1 MPNLKELKNRIS
13 SVKST
18 RKITS
23 AMKMVAASK
32 LRRAQDLAESSR
44 VYADSLSFILS
55 SLAGN
60 TKNSSDLPEILTGR
74 ENSKISLLIINS
86 SDRGLCGGFNSNLFR
101 NAKNWISEQQEKG
114 KSVKIITVGK
124 KASSFYRKTDL
135 DVIANFDDL
144 NSNDKQLQVSEE
156 IKNKIMELFENN
168 EIDEV
173 SILFNKFVSVIAQ
186 EPTYQSLIPLSN
198 EEADEEADEEVT
210 YTSNAVFEFEPDKN
224 ELLEYL
230 VPRNFLTQI
239 YRSVL
244 ESSASEHAA
253 RMTSMDNATRNAGD
267 MIDGLTLTYNRTRQ
281 AFITKELIEIIS
293 GAEAV

>member
-32 LRRAQDLAESSR
+32 LRRAQELAESSR

-60 TKNSSDLPEILTGR
+60 TKNSADLPEILTGR

-101 NAKNWISEQQEKG
+101 NAKKWISDQQGQG
-114 KSVKIITVGK
+114 KSVKIMTVGK
-124 KASSFYRKTDL
+124 KASSFYKKTDL
-135 DVIANFDDL
+135 DIVASFEDL
-144 NSNDKQLQVSEE
+144 NSNDRQLQVSEE
-156 IKNKIMELFENN
+156 IKNKIMELFDNN

-173 SILFNKFVSVIAQ
+173 SILFNKFVSAISQ

-198 EEADEEADEEVT
+198 EETIEDESEVN
-210 YTSNAVFEFEPDKN
+210 NAVFEFEPDKN

-267 MIDGLTLTYNRTRQ
+267 MIDRLTLTYNRTRQ

>member
-101 NAKNWISEQQEKG
+101 NAKNWISVQQEKG

-198 EEADEEADEEVT
+198 EEADEEVT
-210 YTSNAVFEFEPDKN
+210 DTSNAVFEFEPDKN

>member
-32 LRRAQDLAESSR
+32 LRRAQELAESSR

-101 NAKNWISEQQEKG
+101 NAKKWISDQQGQG
-114 KSVKIITVGK
+114 KSVKIMTVGK
-124 KASSFYRKTDL
+124 KASSFYKKTDL
-135 DVIANFDDL
+135 DIVASFEDL
-144 NSNDKQLQVSEE
+144 NSNDRQLQVSEE
-156 IKNKIMELFENN
+156 IKNKIMELFESN

-173 SILFNKFVSVIAQ
+173 SILFNRFVSAISQ

-198 EEADEEADEEVT
+198 EETSEDESEVN
-210 YTSNAVFEFEPDKN
+210 NAVFEFEPDKN

-267 MIDGLTLTYNRTRQ
+267 MIDRLTLTYNRTRQ

>member
-32 LRRAQDLAESSR
+32 LRRAQELAESSR

-101 NAKNWISEQQEKG
+101 NAKKWISDQQGLG
-114 KSVKIITVGK
+114 KSVKIMTVGK
-124 KASSFYRKTDL
+124 KASSFYKKTDL
-135 DVIANFDDL
+135 DIVASFEDL
-144 NSNDKQLQVSEE
+144 NSNDRQLQVSEE

-173 SILFNKFVSVIAQ
+173 SILFNKFVSAISQ

-198 EEADEEADEEVT
+198 DETSDEESKANN
-210 YTSNAVFEFEPDKN
+210 SAFEFEPDKN

-267 MIDGLTLTYNRTRQ
+267 MIDRLTLTYNRTRQ

>member
-32 LRRAQDLAESSR
+32 LRRAQELAESSR

-101 NAKNWISEQQEKG
+101 NAKKWISDQQGLG
-114 KSVKIITVGK
+114 KSVKIMTVGK
-124 KASSFYRKTDL
+124 KASSFYKKTDL
-135 DVIANFDDL
+135 DIVASFEDL
-144 NSNDKQLQVSEE
+144 NSNDRQLQVSEE

-173 SILFNKFVSVIAQ
+173 SILFNKFVSAISQ

-198 EEADEEADEEVT
+198 DETSEEESEANN
-210 YTSNAVFEFEPDKN
+210 SVFEFEPDKN

-239 YRSVL
+239 YRSIL

-267 MIDGLTLTYNRTRQ
+267 MIDRLTLTYNRTRQ

>member
-1 MPNLKELKNRIS
+1 MPNLKELKNRIA

-18 RKITS
+18 KKITS

-32 LRRAQDLAESSR
+32 LRRAQELAESSR
-44 VYADSLSFILS
+44 VYADSLAFILS
-55 SLAGN
+55 SLAGK
-60 TKNSSDLPEILTGR
+60 TSNSSDLPEILTGR
-74 ENSKISLLIINS
+74 EDPKTVLLVINS

-101 NAKNWISEQQEKG
+101 NAKNWIAQQQAQG
-114 KSVKIITVGK
+114 KTVKIMTVGK
-124 KASSFYRKTDL
+124 KAASFYRRSEL
-135 DVIANFDDL
+135 DVIAGFDDL
-144 NSNDKQLQVSEE
+144 TSNDRQLQVSEE
-156 IKNKIMELFENN
+156 VKNKIVELFESK

-173 SILFNKFVSVIAQ
+173 SILFNKFISAISQ
-186 EPTYQSLIPLSN
+186 EPTYQSIIPMAA
-198 EEADEEADEEVT
+198 EEASEEEAA
-210 YTSNAVFEFEPDKN
+210 TSNAVFEFEPDKN

-239 YRSVL
+239 YRSIL

-267 MIDGLTLTYNRTRQ
+267 MIDRLTLTYNRTRQ

>member
-1 MPNLKELKNRIS
+1 MPNLKELKTRIA

-18 RKITS
+18 KKITS

-32 LRRAQDLAESSR
+32 LRRAQELAESSR
-44 VYADSLSFILS
+44 VYADSLAFILS
-55 SLAGN
+55 SLAGKTTN
-60 TKNSSDLPEILTGR
+60 NSDLPEILTGR
-74 ENSKISLLIINS
+74 ENPKTTLLVINS

-101 NAKNWISEQQEKG
+101 NAKNWIAQQQAQG
-114 KSVKIITVGK
+114 KSVKLMTVGK
-124 KASSFYRKTDL
+124 KAASFYRRSEI
-135 DVIANFDDL
+135 DVIAGFDDL
-144 NSNDKQLQVSEE
+144 ASNDRQLQVAEE
-156 IKNKIMELFENN
+156 VKNKIVELFDNKEV
-168 EIDEV
+168 DEV
-173 SILFNKFVSVIAQ
+173 FILFNKFLSAISQ
-186 EPTYQSLIPLSN
+186 EPSYQSLIPMAA
-198 EEADEEADEEVT
+198 EESTEEET
-210 YTSNAVFEFEPDKN
+210 QTSNAVFEFEPDKN

-239 YRSVL
+239 YRSIL

-267 MIDGLTLTYNRTRQ
+267 MIDRLTLTYNRTRQ

>member
-32 LRRAQDLAESSR
+32 LRRAQELAESSR
-44 VYADSLSFILS
+44 GYADSLSFILS

-60 TKNSSDLPEILTGR
+60 TKNSADLPEILTGR

-101 NAKNWISEQQEKG
+101 NAKKWIIDQQGQG
-114 KSVKIITVGK
+114 KSVKIMTVGK
-124 KASSFYRKTDL
+124 KASSFYKKTDL
-135 DVIANFDDL
+135 DIVASFEDL
-144 NSNDKQLQVSEE
+144 NSNDRQLQVSEE

-173 SILFNKFVSVIAQ
+173 SILFNKFVSAISQ

-198 EEADEEADEEVT
+198 EETSEDESEAN
-210 YTSNAVFEFEPDKN
+210 NAIFEFEPDKN

-267 MIDGLTLTYNRTRQ
+267 MIDRLTLTYNRTRQ

>member
-32 LRRAQDLAESSR
+32 LRRAQELAESSR

-74 ENSKISLLIINS
+74 ENSKISLLIVNS

-101 NAKNWISEQQEKG
+101 NAKKWISDQQGQG
-114 KSVKIITVGK
+114 KSVKIMTVGK
-124 KASSFYRKTDL
+124 KASSFYKKTDL
-135 DVIANFDDL
+135 DIVASFEDL
-144 NSNDKQLQVSEE
+144 NSNDRQLQVSEE

-173 SILFNKFVSVIAQ
+173 SILFNKFVSAISQ

-198 EEADEEADEEVT
+198 DETSEDESE
-210 YTSNAVFEFEPDKN
+210 SNNAIFEFEPDKN

-267 MIDGLTLTYNRTRQ
+267 MIDRLTLTYNRTRQ

>member
-32 LRRAQDLAESSR
+32 LRRAQELAESSR

-74 ENSKISLLIINS
+74 ENSKIGLLIINS

-101 NAKNWISEQQEKG
+101 NAKKWISDQQGQG

-124 KASSFYRKTDL
+124 KASSFYKKTDL
-135 DVIANFDDL
+135 DIVANFDDL
-144 NSNDKQLQVSEE
+144 NSNDRQLQVSED
-156 IKNKIMELFENN
+156 IKSKIMELFENN

-173 SILFNKFVSVIAQ
+173 SILFNKFVSAISQ

-198 EEADEEADEEVT
+198 EETNEEESET
-210 YTSNAVFEFEPDKN
+210 NNSVFEFEPDKN

-267 MIDGLTLTYNRTRQ
+267 MIDRLTLTYNRTRQ

>member
-32 LRRAQDLAESSR
+32 LRRAQELAESSR

-101 NAKNWISEQQEKG
+101 NAKNWISEQQEKR
-114 KSVKIITVGK
+114 KSIKIITVGK
-124 KASSFYRKTDL
+124 KASSFYKKTDL
-135 DVIANFDDL
+135 EVIANFDDL

-168 EIDEV
+168 EIDDV
-173 SILFNKFVSVIAQ
+173 SILFNKFISVITQ

-198 EEADEEADEEVT
+198 EEADEEVT
-210 YTSNAVFEFEPDKN
+210 DTSNAVFEFEPDKN

>member
-32 LRRAQDLAESSR
+32 LRRAQELAESSR

-101 NAKNWISEQQEKG
+101 NAKKWISDQQGQG
-114 KSVKIITVGK
+114 KSVKIMTVGK
-124 KASSFYRKTDL
+124 KASSFYKKTDL
-135 DVIANFDDL
+135 DIVASFEDL
-144 NSNDKQLQVSEE
+144 NSNDRQLQVSEE

-173 SILFNKFVSVIAQ
+173 SILFNKFVSAISQ

-198 EEADEEADEEVT
+198 EETSEDESVAN
-210 YTSNAVFEFEPDKN
+210 NAIFEFEPDKN

-267 MIDGLTLTYNRTRQ
+267 MIDRLTLTYNRTRQ

>member
-32 LRRAQDLAESSR
+32 LRRAQELAESSR

-60 TKNSSDLPEILTGR
+60 TKNSPDLPEILTGR

-101 NAKNWISEQQEKG
+101 NAKKWISDQQGQG
-114 KSVKIITVGK
+114 KSVKIMTVGK
-124 KASSFYRKTDL
+124 KASSFYKKTDL
-135 DVIANFDDL
+135 DIVASFEDL
-144 NSNDKQLQVSEE
+144 NSNDRQLQVSEE

-173 SILFNKFVSVIAQ
+173 SILFNKFVSAISQ

-198 EEADEEADEEVT
+198 EEAIEDESEVN
-210 YTSNAVFEFEPDKN
+210 NAVFEFEPDKN

-267 MIDGLTLTYNRTRQ
+267 MIDRLTLTYNRTRQ

>member
-32 LRRAQDLAESSR
+32 LRRAQELAESSR

-60 TKNSSDLPEILTGR
+60 TKNSADLPEILTGR

-101 NAKNWISEQQEKG
+101 NAKKWISDQQGQG
-114 KSVKIITVGK
+114 KTVKIMTVGK
-124 KASSFYRKTDL
+124 KASSFYKKTDL
-135 DVIANFDDL
+135 DIVASFEDL
-144 NSNDKQLQVSEE
+144 NSNDRQLQVSEE

-173 SILFNKFVSVIAQ
+173 SILFNKFVSAISQ

-198 EEADEEADEEVT
+198 EETSEDESEAN
-210 YTSNAVFEFEPDKN
+210 NAIFEFEPDKN

-267 MIDGLTLTYNRTRQ
+267 MIDRLTLTYNRTRQ

>member
-124 KASSFYRKTDL
+124 KASSFYKKTDL
-135 DVIANFDDL
+135 NVIANFDDL

-173 SILFNKFVSVIAQ
+173 SILFNKFVSVITQ

-198 EEADEEADEEVT
+198 EEEDEEVT
-210 YTSNAVFEFEPDKN
+210 DTSNAVFEFEPDKN

>member
-32 LRRAQDLAESSR
+32 LRRAQELAESSR

-124 KASSFYRKTDL
+124 KASSFYKKTDL
-135 DVIANFDDL
+135 DVISNFDDL

-173 SILFNKFVSVIAQ
+173 SILFNKFVSVITQ

-198 EEADEEADEEVT
+198 EEVDEEVT
-210 YTSNAVFEFEPDKN
+210 DNSNAVFEFEPDKN

>member
-60 TKNSSDLPEILTGR
+60 TNNSSDLPEILTGR

-173 SILFNKFVSVIAQ
+173 SILFNKFVSVITQ

-198 EEADEEADEEVT
+198 EEADEDVT
-210 YTSNAVFEFEPDKN
+210 DTSNAVFEFEPDKN

>member
-32 LRRAQDLAESSR
+32 LRRAQELAESSR

-74 ENSKISLLIINS
+74 VNSKISLLIINS

-101 NAKNWISEQQEKG
+101 NAKKWISDQQGQG
-114 KSVKIITVGK
+114 KSVKIMTVGK
-124 KASSFYRKTDL
+124 KASSFYKKTDL
-135 DVIANFDDL
+135 DIVASFEDL
-144 NSNDKQLQVSEE
+144 NSNDRQLQVSEE
-156 IKNKIMELFENN
+156 IKNKIMELFENS

-173 SILFNKFVSVIAQ
+173 SILFNKFVSAISQ

-198 EEADEEADEEVT
+198 EETSEDESEAN
-210 YTSNAVFEFEPDKN
+210 NAIFEFEPDKN

-267 MIDGLTLTYNRTRQ
+267 MIDRLTLTYNRTRQ

>member
-1 MPNLKELKNRIS
+1 MPSLKELKNRIT

-32 LRRAQDLAESSR
+32 LRRAQELAESSR
-44 VYADSLSFILS
+44 VYADSLAFILS
-55 SLAGN
+55 SLAGKPS
-60 TKNSSDLPEILTGR
+60 KNSDLPEILTGR
-74 ENSKISLLIINS
+74 ENPKTSLLIINS

-101 NAKNWISEQQEKG
+101 NAKTWIAEQQAKG
-114 KSVKIITVGK
+114 KTVKLLTVGK
-124 KASSFYRKTDL
+124 KASSFYRRSEI
-135 DVIANFDDL
+135 DVIANFEDL
-144 NSNDKQLQVSEE
+144 TSNDRQIQVAEE
-156 IKNKIMELFENN
+156 IKSKIVELFESK
-168 EIDEV
+168 EVDEV
-173 SILFNKFVSVIAQ
+173 SILFNKFVSAIAQ
-186 EPTYQSLIPLSN
+186 EPSYQSLIPMASDDEQS
-198 EEADEEADEEVT
+198 EEAVE
-210 YTSNAVFEFEPDKN
+210 TSNAVFEFEPDKN

-230 VPRNFLTQI
+230 LPRNFLTQI
-239 YRSVL
+239 YRSIL

-267 MIDGLTLTYNRTRQ
+267 MIDRLTLTYNRTRQ

>member
-1 MPNLKELKNRIS
+1 MPNLKELKNRIA

-18 RKITS
+18 KKITS

-32 LRRAQDLAESSR
+32 LRRAQELAESSR
-44 VYADSLSFILS
+44 VYADSLAFILS
-55 SLAGN
+55 SLAGKTTN
-60 TKNSSDLPEILTGR
+60 NSDLPEILTGR
-74 ENSKISLLIINS
+74 ENPKTTLLVINS

-101 NAKNWISEQQEKG
+101 NAKNWIAQQQAQG
-114 KSVKIITVGK
+114 KSVKLMTVGK
-124 KASSFYRKTDL
+124 KAASFYRRSEI
-135 DVIANFDDL
+135 DVIAGFDDL
-144 NSNDKQLQVSEE
+144 ASNDRQLQVAEE
-156 IKNKIMELFENN
+156 VKNKIVELFENK
-168 EIDEV
+168 EVDEV
-173 SILFNKFVSVIAQ
+173 FILFNKFLSAISQ
-186 EPTYQSLIPLSN
+186 EPSYQSLIPMAA
-198 EEADEEADEEVT
+198 EESTEEET
-210 YTSNAVFEFEPDKN
+210 QTSNAVFEFEPDKN

-239 YRSVL
+239 YRSIL

-267 MIDGLTLTYNRTRQ
+267 MIDRLTLTYNRTRQ

>member
-32 LRRAQDLAESSR
+32 LRRAQELAESSR

-60 TKNSSDLPEILTGR
+60 TKNSADLPEILTGR

-101 NAKNWISEQQEKG
+101 NAKKWISDQQGQG
-114 KSVKIITVGK
+114 KSVKIMTVGK
-124 KASSFYRKTDL
+124 KASSFYKKTDL
-135 DVIANFDDL
+135 DIVASFEDL
-144 NSNDKQLQVSEE
+144 NSNDRQLQVSEE
-156 IKNKIMELFENN
+156 IKNKIMELFESN

-173 SILFNKFVSVIAQ
+173 SILFNKFVSAISQ

-198 EEADEEADEEVT
+198 EETSEDESEA
-210 YTSNAVFEFEPDKN
+210 NKAVFEFEPDKN

>member
-32 LRRAQDLAESSR
+32 LRRAQELAESSR

-101 NAKNWISEQQEKG
+101 NAKKWISDQQGQG
-114 KSVKIITVGK
+114 KSVKIMTVGK
-124 KASSFYRKTDL
+124 KASSFYKKTDL
-135 DVIANFDDL
+135 DIVASFEDL
-144 NSNDKQLQVSEE
+144 NSNDRQLQVSEE
-156 IKNKIMELFENN
+156 IKNKIMELFESN

-173 SILFNKFVSVIAQ
+173 SILFNKFVSAISQ

-198 EEADEEADEEVT
+198 EETSEDESEVN
-210 YTSNAVFEFEPDKN
+210 NAVFEFEPDKN

-267 MIDGLTLTYNRTRQ
+267 MIDRLTLTYNRTRQ

>member
-124 KASSFYRKTDL
+124 KASSFYKKTDIN
-135 DVIANFDDL
+135 VIANFDDL

-198 EEADEEADEEVT
+198 EEADEAVT
-210 YTSNAVFEFEPDKN
+210 DTSNAVFEFEPDKN

>member
-32 LRRAQDLAESSR
+32 LRRAQELAESSR

-74 ENSKISLLIINS
+74 ENSKISLLIIKS

-101 NAKNWISEQQEKG
+101 NAKKWISDQQGQG
-114 KSVKIITVGK
+114 KSVKIMTVGK
-124 KASSFYRKTDL
+124 KASSFYKKTDL
-135 DVIANFDDL
+135 DIVASFEDL
-144 NSNDKQLQVSEE
+144 NSNDRQLQVSEE

-173 SILFNKFVSVIAQ
+173 SILFNKFVSAISQ

-198 EEADEEADEEVT
+198 DETSEDESE
-210 YTSNAVFEFEPDKN
+210 SNNAIFEFEPDKN

-267 MIDGLTLTYNRTRQ
+267 MIDRLTLTYNRTRQ

>member
-1 MPNLKELKNRIS
+1 MPNLKELKNRIA

-18 RKITS
+18 KKITS

-32 LRRAQDLAESSR
+32 LRRAQELAESSR
-44 VYADSLSFILS
+44 VYADSLAFILS
-55 SLAGN
+55 SLAGKTTN
-60 TKNSSDLPEILTGR
+60 NSDLPEILTGR
-74 ENSKISLLIINS
+74 ENPKTTLLVINS

-101 NAKNWISEQQEKG
+101 NAKNWIAQQQAQG
-114 KSVKIITVGK
+114 KSVKLMTVGK
-124 KASSFYRKTDL
+124 KAASFYRRSEI
-135 DVIANFDDL
+135 DVIAGFDDL
-144 NSNDKQLQVSEE
+144 ASNDRQLQVAEE
-156 IKNKIMELFENN
+156 VKNKIVELFDNKEV
-168 EIDEV
+168 DEV
-173 SILFNKFVSVIAQ
+173 FILFNKFLSAISQ
-186 EPTYQSLIPLSN
+186 EPSYQSLIPMAAKEST
-198 EEADEEADEEVT
+198 EEET
-210 YTSNAVFEFEPDKN
+210 QTSNAVFEFEPDKN

-239 YRSVL
+239 YRSIL

-267 MIDGLTLTYNRTRQ
+267 MIDRLTLTYNRTRQ

>member
-173 SILFNKFVSVIAQ
+173 SILFNKFVSVITQ

-198 EEADEEADEEVT
+198 DEADEEVT
-210 YTSNAVFEFEPDKN
+210 DTSNAVFEFEPDKN

>member
-1 MPNLKELKNRIS
+1 MPSLKELKNRIT

-32 LRRAQDLAESSR
+32 LRRAQELAESSR
-44 VYADSLSFILS
+44 VYADSLAFILS
-55 SLAGN
+55 SLAGKPS
-60 TKNSSDLPEILTGR
+60 KNSDLPEILTGR
-74 ENSKISLLIINS
+74 ENPKTTLLIINS

-101 NAKNWISEQQEKG
+101 NAKTWIAEQQAKG
-114 KSVKIITVGK
+114 KTVKLLTVGK
-124 KASSFYRKTDL
+124 KASSFYRRSEI
-135 DVIANFDDL
+135 DVIANFEDL
-144 NSNDKQLQVSEE
+144 TSNDRQIQVSEE
-156 IKNKIMELFENN
+156 IKSKIVELFESK
-168 EIDEV
+168 EVDEV
-173 SILFNKFVSVIAQ
+173 SILFNKFVSAIAQ
-186 EPTYQSLIPLSN
+186 EPSYQSLIPMASD
-198 EEADEEADEEVT
+198 DEQTEEVVE
-210 YTSNAVFEFEPDKN
+210 TSNAVFEFEPDKN

-230 VPRNFLTQI
+230 LPRNFLTQI
-239 YRSVL
+239 YRSIL

-267 MIDGLTLTYNRTRQ
+267 MIDRLTLTYNRTRQ

>member
-124 KASSFYRKTDL
+124 KASSFYKKTDL
-135 DVIANFDDL
+135 NVIANFDDL

-198 EEADEEADEEVT
+198 EEADEEVT
-210 YTSNAVFEFEPDKN
+210 DTSNAVFEFEPDKN